1 MWHKLGQKPRP
12 LRILLIET
20 IFNVIFILDSRLI
33 EIRYKTI
40 LFNKTL
46 KLHCHALM
54 N

>member
-33 EIRYKTI
+33 EIRFKTMS
-40 LFNKTL
+40 L
-46 KLHCHALM
+46 
-54 N
+54 